1 MLKWIVSSSILIAAI
16 IVSRYFLKGRV
27 SRRLQYGLWLLA
39 AMRLLIPV
47 SPIQSPLGV
56 GDLLLEIH
64 TERDGENMVD
74 LSDIALPVNVRLEE
88 DSRQTSAAGEHT
100 YGAADSNAQAVDAQG
115 HCRAGRKNIT
125 GGEEESAH
133 RAKLGI
139 RAVAGYIWITGTCV
153 LAFWL
158 AAVNGVF
165 RCKVRRSR
173 RPVETPGKWG
183 EKKMLPV
190 YVTDQIGSPCMYGLF
205 FPSVYITPSV
215 AEDPR
220 LFATVLCHEQTHYR
234 QRDHIW
240 SVIRSLCLCI
250 HWYNPL
256 VWAAVNLSRQ
266 DGELACDEGVLR
278 RMGVENRGEYGEALL
293 ALSAGIRPA
302 MPRAMSLATSMS
314 ATKRQLRE
322 RLSALTAVP
331 RMAAGTAVSV
341 ILLFTAMALVAFTS
355 NAYSGG
361 DSPETDRTNGL
372 GKARVGYDR
381 TGSGRQMET
390 PGEFPVDRENTEGQ
404 TLPLGTEELMNI
416 EGQTLPLGTGEPMN
430 MEGQMLPLGSEEP
443 MNVERQTLPL
453 ELESIYDSWDAK
465 ILWYFDEDHRPVAEI
480 WEGDTERKLTF
491 VETSWSLSVQEQ
503 PYSREILYWACQALR
518 ELEQWT
524 GTEIGEVCYSVSELG
539 GYSFAL
545 TPEDLEHDRIFFDR
559 YYNQLF
565 GGTGVIEHIGYSTD
579 MDVWFSPVKQYV
591 TPPGYDKMTMEEIL
605 IWYFE
610 RSEAARGSKVE
621 EIVWPWE
628 GDCVLQ
634 TDQGTYYEYTV
645 SDTIGRGMSL
655 YGPYDHYPEH

>member
-39 AMRLLIPV
+39 ALRLLIPV
-47 SPIQSPLGV
+47 SPFQSPLGV
-56 GDLLLEIH
+56 GDLLPEIH
-64 TERDGENMVD
+64 TERGGENMVD
-74 LSDIALPVNVRLEE
+74 LSDIALSADVRLEE
-88 DSRQTSAAGEHT
+88 DSHQISAAGEHT
-100 YGAADSNAQAVDAQG
+100 YGAADSNAQAADAQG
-115 HCRAGRKNIT
+115 HYRAGRKNIT
-125 GGEEESAH
+125 GGEKESAD
-133 RAKLGI
+133 RAKFGI
-139 RAVAGYIWITGTCV
+139 KTAAGYIWITGTCV
-153 LAFWL
+153 LALWL
-158 AAVNGVF
+158 AAVNGIF
-165 RCKVRRSR
+165 RYKVCRSR
-173 RPVETPGKWG
+173 LSVETPGKWG
-183 EKKMLPV
+183 GKKMLPV

-205 FPSVYITPSV
+205 CPAVYITSPV

-234 QRDHIW
+234 QGDHIW

-256 VWAAVNLSRQ
+256 VWVAVNLSRQ

-404 TLPLGTEELMNI
+404 TLPLGTEESMNI
-416 EGQTLPLGTGEPMN
+416 EG
-430 MEGQMLPLGSEEP
+430 
-443 MNVERQTLPL
+443 QTLPL

-491 VETSWSLSVQEQ
+491 VETSWSLSAQEQ

-628 GDCVLQ
+628 GDCVLR

>member
-1 MLKWIVSSSILIAAI
+1 MLKWIVSSSILIAVI

-56 GDLLLEIH
+56 GDLLPEIH

-88 DSRQTSAAGEHT
+88 DSRQMSAAGEHT

-205 FPSVYITPSV
+205 FPAVYITPSV

-404 TLPLGTEELMNI
+404 TLPLGTE
-416 EGQTLPLGTGEPMN
+416 
-430 MEGQMLPLGSEEP
+430 
-443 MNVERQTLPL
+443 
-453 ELESIYDSWDAK
+453 SIYDSWDAK

-491 VETSWSLSVQEQ
+491 VETSWSLSAQEQ

-605 IWYFE
+605 IWYYE
-610 RSEAARGSKVE
+610 RRNGGK
-621 EIVWPWE
+621 P
-628 GDCVLQ
+628 
-634 TDQGTYYEYTV
+634 
-645 SDTIGRGMSL
+645 
-655 YGPYDHYPEH
+655 

>member
-56 GDLLLEIH
+56 GDLLPEIH

-88 DSRQTSAAGEHT
+88 DSRQMSAAGEHT

-139 RAVAGYIWITGTCV
+139 RAAAGYIWITGTCV

-205 FPSVYITPSV
+205 FPAVYITPSV

-278 RMGVENRGEYGEALL
+278 RMGVENCGEYGEALL

-404 TLPLGTEELMNI
+404 TL
-416 EGQTLPLGTGEPMN
+416 
-430 MEGQMLPLGSEEP
+430 S
-443 MNVERQTLPL
+443 L
-453 ELESIYDSWDAK
+453 ESESIYDSWDAK

-491 VETSWSLSVQEQ
+491 VETSWSLSAQEQ

-628 GDCVLQ
+628 GDCVLR